1 MSTLIK
7 CPHCGQ
13 ATVATTTKGSV
24 SNVAAHFGGGFAEG
38 AAKALANDLL
48 FDGAGAF
55 VPKFGNKLA
64 NLVPLEYICKS
75 CDCIF
80 QASLSSDGDIKKVA
94 LTKLPMPV
102 EIIERE
108 REKYIQALRKK
119 RPYVSTLILSLI
131 TLYLVIYMC
140 IGVANESGVTIV
152 LSLLMAIPF
161 MIPTIFK
168 FKKISALNHEIEDCE
183 MQDAIEFKHSHRELF
198 CQYKQY
204 N

>member
-1 MSTLIK
+1 
-7 CPHCGQ
+7 
-13 ATVATTTKGSV
+13 
-24 SNVAAHFGGGFAEG
+24 
-38 AAKALANDLL
+38 
-48 FDGAGAF
+48 
-55 VPKFGNKLA
+55 
-64 NLVPLEYICKS
+64 
-75 CDCIF
+75 
-80 QASLSSDGDIKKVA
+80 
-94 LTKLPMPV
+94 MPV

-119 RPYVSTLILSLI
+119 RPYVSTVILSLI
-131 TLYLVIYMC
+131 TLYLVINMC

-168 FKKISALNHEIEDCE
+168 FKKISALNHEIQDCE